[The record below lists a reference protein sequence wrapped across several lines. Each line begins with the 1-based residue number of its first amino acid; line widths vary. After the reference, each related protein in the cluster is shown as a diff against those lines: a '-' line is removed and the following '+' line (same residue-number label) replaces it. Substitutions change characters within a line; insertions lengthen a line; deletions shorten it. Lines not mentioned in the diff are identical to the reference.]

1 MAVENPTNERIKEI
15 LEQTKTIAVVGLS
28 DNPERTSYMVTEA
41 MQKLGYKIIPVN
53 PNVDHV
59 LGEQSYPSLTAIGQP
74 VDMVNV
80 FRRSEFIMPIAEEAV
95 AIKAKTLWLQQG
107 IINEQAADYAQA
119 HGLDVVMDRCIKVMA
134 ALFLRK

>member
-1 MAVENPTNERIKEI
+1 MAFENPTNERIKEI

-80 FRRSEFIMPIAEEAV
+80 FRRSEFITPIAEEAV

>member
-1 MAVENPTNERIKEI
+1 MAFTNPTNEQIKEI

-28 DNPERTSYMVTEA
+28 DNPERTSHMVTKE

-53 PNVDHV
+53 PNVESV

-80 FRRSEFIMPIAEEAV
+80 YRRSEFIMPIAEEAV
-95 AIKAKTLWLQQG
+95 QIKAKTLWLQQG
-107 IINEQAADYAQA
+107 IINEQAAAYALE
-119 HGLDVVMDRCIKVMA
+119 HGLQVVMDRCVKVMA
-134 ALFLRK
+134 ALFLR